1 MRAETNS
8 NGTLIHLATLILAVV
23 ALYFGKPVLMPLA
36 LATLFAFLL
45 SPVVNALA
53 RTGLKQPMA
62 VLLVVVLMFS
72 ILGATIWGF
81 GRQLGSLAYELPN
94 YRQNIAEKIGDLR
107 SAGSG
112 SALQRIRQTWR
123 ELKGELRKPATS
135 SHGPVTIA
143 AGGVTNAPAPEP
155 EPVPVV
161 VKGQSQ
167 TNYWE
172 IPTALGPL
180 AEVLATVFLVF
191 VLVVF
196 MLLRRRE
203 LRNRLVLLFGFR
215 RLPTTTR
222 ALDEAAERI
231 SRYLL
236 MQSLVNST
244 YGLAVGVSLYF
255 IGLPYALMWGLAAAV
270 LRFIPYVGT
279 WIGAAMPICV
289 SLAVFPGWLHALLV
303 LGVIAVLEIINNSF
317 LEPLLYG
324 QSAGVSEVALL
335 VAIAFWTWIWGPIG
349 LVLATPLTVCL
360 VVLGKY
366 VPGLSLLTLL
376 LGDDAV
382 MEPPVEFYQRLL
394 AMDDVEAGEIVQ
406 KFGKDHELIDV
417 YDQLLLPALV
427 RAKHDYVDEKL
438 STDHLDFIVSTA
450 GQLISK
456 TAAAAKAAEAEKEP
470 DATVRVENPQEVFG
484 VPIEDTID
492 ELIMCMLANV
502 LPASLAMRTISAE
515 ALTGEM
521 IEHLEQNRPGVVCLG
536 AVAPGAERESR
547 YAAKRILAS
556 FPNLP
561 VVIARWGMH
570 NEKKLRDTARNTGI
584 NHITTDL
591 KQTRNYL
598 SQLAQI
604 TPEVPAPERE
614 RPEHELAPA

>member
-1 MRAETNS
+1 MRADTNS

-53 RTGLKQPMA
+53 RIGLKQPMA

-94 YRQNIAEKIGDLR
+94 YRQNIAEKIADLR

-123 ELKGELRKPATS
+123 ELKGELRKPAAPN
-135 SHGPVTIA
+135 HA
-143 AGGVTNAPAPEP
+143 AATTADGGTNAPAAEP

-167 TNYWE
+167 TTAWE

-180 AEVLATVFLVF
+180 AEILATGFLVF

-366 VPGLSLLTLL
+366 VPGLSLITLL
-376 LGDDAV
+376 LGDEAV

-406 KFGKDHELIDV
+406 KFGKDHELIEI

-450 GQLISK
+450 GHLISK

-470 DATVRVENPQEVFG
+470 ARTVRVENPQEVFG
-484 VPIEDTID
+484 VPVEDTID

-502 LPASLAMRTISAE
+502 LPASLSMRTISAE

-521 IEHLEQNRPGVVCLG
+521 IEHLEQNKPGVVCLG

-547 YAAKRILAS
+547 YAAKRILS
-556 FPNLP
+556 NFPGLP
-561 VVIARWGMH
+561 VVIARWGMN
-570 NEKKLRDTARNTGI
+570 NEKKVRDLARSTGI

-604 TPEVPAPERE
+604 TPEVPTPEPE
-614 RPEHELAPA
+614 CSEHELAPA